1 LVNRP
6 ITITFLLVFLTQPK
20 HTGPL
25 RYDNRNFLNKEVTL
39 KYDAGFYSPGRP
51 KVIIMVPFWKY
62 VSLTSILSNF
72 PNVHYVHTYF
82 KLYTIVLLIQQH
94 LLTEE
99 LTVTVPTGTKS
110 GHTLSFLHGLQSV
123 PYKMVLILIIGTG
136 ISDLV
141 IRVTLRQDYRNVYG
155 SKNI

>member
-1 LVNRP
+1 
-6 ITITFLLVFLTQPK
+6 
-20 HTGPL
+20 
-25 RYDNRNFLNKEVTL
+25 
-39 KYDAGFYSPGRP
+39 
-51 KVIIMVPFWKY
+51 MVPFWKY

-82 KLYTIVLLIQQH
+82 KLYTIVLLIQRH

-123 PYKMVLILIIGTG
+123 PYKMVLILIIG

-141 IRVTLRQDYRNVYG
+141 IRVTLRQDYRMCTAAKTYETYSNLLK
-155 SKNI
+155 KNLLKLTFSL